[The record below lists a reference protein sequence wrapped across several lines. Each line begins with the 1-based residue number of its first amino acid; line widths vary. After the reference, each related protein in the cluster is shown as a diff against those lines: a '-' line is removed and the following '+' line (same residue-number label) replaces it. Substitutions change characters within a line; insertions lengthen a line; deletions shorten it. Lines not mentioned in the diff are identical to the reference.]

1 MPQTRP
7 KPIDEEPATAPM
19 PAPVV
24 PASPAP
30 AKKLDETEQGGRF
43 FNAAGKLVNAEGQRI
58 HEDGSRLSPDELAA
72 EVSA

>member
-7 KPIDEEPATAPM
+7 KPIDEEPAAPAVSA
-19 PAPVV
+19 PAV
-24 PASPAP
+24 PAP

-58 HEDGSRLSPDELAA
+58 HEDGSLLSPDELAA

>member
-7 KPIDEEPATAPM
+7 KPIDEEPAAPAVA
-19 PAPVV
+19 APRD
-24 PASPAP
+24 PAP

-58 HEDGSRLSPDELAA
+58 HEDGTLLSPDELAA
-72 EVSA
+72 EV